1 MSFTSLAP
9 PLAPKTLPIVRD
21 TVRSASGAKRAG
33 SSAALPRPPSGVSR
47 SLHASWPHK
56 IFERVLL
63 LQAAAGPTKATM
75 AIRDT
80 ESRVAL
86 AMLPLGALLSL
97 ASAGGFIAVVV
108 LALDMAIRQPAD
120 AQLWLLWCLPAA
132 AAAAW
137 NTRKAIEVMA
147 TFDWR
152 VAVPVVLLSAAIL
165 AAYPGW
171 WL

>member
-1 MSFTSLAP
+1 MSLTSLVLP
-9 PLAPKTLPIVRD
+9 WAPKTLPIVIG
-21 TVRSASGAKRAG
+21 TVRSARGSKCAV
-33 SSAALPRPPSGVSR
+33 SSAALPHPPSGVSR
-47 SLHASWPHK
+47 SLHASWSHE
-56 IFERVLL
+56 IFARVLL
-63 LQAAAGPTKATM
+63 HQAAAGPTKATM

-120 AQLWLLWCLPAA
+120 ARLWLLWCLPAA

-165 AAYPGW
+165 GAYPGW

>member
-9 PLAPKTLPIVRD
+9 ALAPKTLPIVRD

-33 SSAALPRPPSGVSR
+33 SSAALPSAPSGVSR
-47 SLHASWPHK
+47 SPHASWPHK
-56 IFERVLL
+56 IFDRVLL
-63 LQAAAGPTKATM
+63 HQAAAGPTKATM
-75 AIRDT
+75 PIRDT

-97 ASAGGFIAVVV
+97 ASAGGFVAVVV

-120 AQLWLLWCLPAA
+120 ARLWLLWCLPAA

>member
-1 MSFTSLAP
+1 MP
-9 PLAPKTLPIVRD
+9 
-21 TVRSASGAKRAG
+21 
-33 SSAALPRPPSGVSR
+33 
-47 SLHASWPHK
+47 
-56 IFERVLL
+56 
-63 LQAAAGPTKATM
+63 
-75 AIRDT
+75 IRDT

-97 ASAGGFIAVVV
+97 ASAGGFVAVVV

-120 AQLWLLWCLPAA
+120 ARLWLLWCLPAA